1 MLKMGTELGIFIFP
15 TVILRYAS
23 VQAFIRQKF
32 FHNELYHYHFLIHLL
47 TKVEGYM
54 INIQKST
61 AFLYTNR
68 ELSERESKGK
78 KKNLLTF
85 TISPKRIK
93 YQGIILTKEVKDL
106 YFENCKHQ

>member
-15 TVILRYAS
+15 TVILRYTS

-68 ELSERESKGK
+68 ELSERESKGIK
-78 KKNLLTF
+78 KKTYIYN
-85 TISPKRIK
+85 
-93 YQGIILTKEVKDL
+93 LTKKNKIPRNNLNQGGERL
-106 YFENCKHQ
+106 IL

>member
-23 VQAFIRQKF
+23 VQAFIRQKV

-61 AFLYTNR
+61 AFLCTNR
-68 ELSERESKGK
+68 ELSERESKK
-78 KKNLLTF
+78 KTITYIYNLTKKNKIPRNNLNQL
-85 TISPKRIK
+85 
-93 YQGIILTKEVKDL
+93 IL
-106 YFENCKHQ
+106 

>member
-1 MLKMGTELGIFIFP
+1 MGTELGIFIFP

-23 VQAFIRQKF
+23 IQAFIRQKF

-78 KKNLLTF
+78 KKKKLTY
-85 TISPKRIK
+85 I
-93 YQGIILTKEVKDL
+93 YNLTKKNKIPRNNLNQGGERL
-106 YFENCKHQ
+106 IL